1 MSRPSSR
8 SYTPISQGRNG
19 FSASNSYSE
28 GDRDSPFS
36 DASAHNFNINHSS
49 IGNPNEIRTFV
60 NYHST
65 APGYPSFSTT
75 SPHVLGSNAPNEAK
89 YTSMAFKSQLD
100 SLPRPSAAD
109 QSAQRSF
116 QANYIP
122 FPGIST
128 SSDCQIFSPDTP
140 IPMVSSPHVW
150 NLEDSKQALSN
161 SPSSQA
167 KSASPQVHFGHS
179 RQPSHLPST
188 FTQPW
193 PHGPPP
199 SHPPYTS
206 SSFDQPCLPNGAA
219 VTAYLGE
226 AVWRPSMG
234 MYGVPATEEKKGYY
248 VRKICL
254 SLVNLYDLWDDPK
267 DVLTFAVKFADTGI
281 WSDAKDIE
289 TIAHIVVN
297 NAMRIHNFGVTGV
310 AFRRS
315 AEFESL
321 NAEDMDLTFPQRIH
335 YLARLFYHSKVAAD
349 NVMSGR
355 DVAKYVALP
364 ITSLRRLP
372 FFEEEWSRMSQVD
385 RAVQTEIVPYPDG
398 LKHPSP
404 TEREQLSVQVATL
417 PSLVNDY
424 MVAGGHLATFRQ
436 KHLSPNEL
444 AYAALLSFQ
453 QASHKRPM
461 DRDQGSEVEPAA
473 KRFRTS
479 EHIPFD
485 SNVRNSGDEEND

>member
-1 MSRPSSR
+1 M
-8 SYTPISQGRNG
+8 
-19 FSASNSYSE
+19 
-28 GDRDSPFS
+28 
-36 DASAHNFNINHSS
+36 
-49 IGNPNEIRTFV
+49 
-60 NYHST
+60 
-65 APGYPSFSTT
+65 
-75 SPHVLGSNAPNEAK
+75 
-89 YTSMAFKSQLD
+89 
-100 SLPRPSAAD
+100 
-109 QSAQRSF
+109 
-116 QANYIP
+116 
-122 FPGIST
+122 
-128 SSDCQIFSPDTP
+128 
-140 IPMVSSPHVW
+140 
-150 NLEDSKQALSN
+150 
-161 SPSSQA
+161 
-167 KSASPQVHFGHS
+167 
-179 RQPSHLPST
+179 
-188 FTQPW
+188 QPW
-193 PHGPPP
+193 PHGSPP

-206 SSFDQPCLPNGAA
+206 SSFDQPRLPNGAA

-234 MYGVPATEEKKGYY
+234 MYGVPTTEEEKGYY
-248 VRKICL
+248 VRRICL
-254 SLVNLYDLWDDPK
+254 SLVNLYNLWDELK

-321 NAEDMDLTFPQRIH
+321 NVEDMDFTFPQRIH
-335 YLARLFYHSKVAAD
+335 YLARLFYHSKVVAD

-372 FFEEEWSRMSQVD
+372 FFEEEWSGMSQVD

-404 TEREQLSVQVATL
+404 TEREQLSAQVATL

-424 MVAGGHLATFRQ
+424 MVTGGHLATFRQ

-453 QASHKRPM
+453 QVSHKRPM

-479 EHIPFD
+479 AHIPLD